1 MRLFKKKTSTNS
13 TSSAGIS
20 SSVQRISQ
28 KSYASGENA
37 LAYPGREK
45 VDVRAPYF
53 FSKEPAPH
61 STDLIKRDLFRNIS
75 QTDRLINGHEVIAF
89 YQITGGGAYRLPPNS
104 TYQRQPWTV
113 GIAINPFRAVQWS
126 TGYMRE
132 KAAHWGIYIRP
143 QGKSGT
149 SFTRI
154 FGMNWT
160 RGYGSH
166 LILED
171 VWGTPGQNNTGEW
184 KKLLTDAEF
193 DKTSD
198 PMFKEI
204 TMYCSLEEFV
214 LTVQWLLRQF
224 TGLGRTFDK
233 AEILPNPGEAYSLV
247 SSNCQHFARY
257 VITELKGVSRCNWTD
272 RKRLSQPF
280 DLSSLELGL
289 LKSLERESRYVD
301 NEDEMLRERVEKQ
314 KDKSEYVKF
323 FESATFLGM

>member
-1 MRLFKKKTSTNS
+1 MATLKYSHCFRSSLALQGTDLLLFSHLKSTFLIPQMRLFKKKTSTNS

-143 QGKSGT
+143 QGKSGVRDT
-149 SFTRI
+149 
-154 FGMNWT
+154 
-160 RGYGSH
+160 Y
-166 LILED
+166 
-171 VWGTPGQNNTGEW
+171 
-184 KKLLTDAEF
+184 
-193 DKTSD
+193 
-198 PMFKEI
+198 
-204 TMYCSLEEFV
+204 
-214 LTVQWLLRQF
+214 
-224 TGLGRTFDK
+224 
-233 AEILPNPGEAYSLV
+233 
-247 SSNCQHFARY
+247 
-257 VITELKGVSRCNWTD
+257 
-272 RKRLSQPF
+272 
-280 DLSSLELGL
+280 
-289 LKSLERESRYVD
+289 
-301 NEDEMLRERVEKQ
+301 
-314 KDKSEYVKF
+314 SEYSIQDAKSKYRPPLP
-323 FESATFLGM
+323 EYSG